1 MGQIKVSGDPP
12 VEVHLKRSAR
22 ARRISLR
29 VSSVDG
35 RVTLTVPPHVPERVA
50 RAFAEEKALW
60 IGNAVQKCH
69 VAVPVVLGSDVLVE
83 GKMRRVVLG
92 KGRAARLTSDTIE
105 APPGREGPATE
116 AMIKHLAR
124 DRLAGAVDRFAA
136 LLGKDTG
143 RLTLRDP
150 RSRWGSCTT
159 EGNLMFSWRLVLA
172 PSEVLDYVAAHEVA
186 HLKHMDH
193 SSAFWQTVEAL
204 YPNYNA
210 QRGWLRQEGA
220 GLHRFRFRKPD

>member
-1 MGQIKVSGDPP
+1 MGQIRLSGEPA
-12 VEVHLKRSAR
+12 VEVQVKRSAR

-29 VSSVDG
+29 VSSIDG

-50 RAFAEEKALW
+50 RAFVEEKARW

-69 VAVPVVLGSDVLVE
+69 VAAPVVLGSELPVE
-83 GKMRRVVLG
+83 GKMRRIVLG
-92 KGRAARLTSDTIE
+92 KGRAARLTSDTVE

-124 DRLAGAVDRFAA
+124 DRLAEAVDRFAA
-136 LLGKDTG
+136 RLGKDTG

-150 RSRWGSCTT
+150 RSRWGSCTAD
-159 EGNLMFSWRLVLA
+159 GNLMFSWRLILA
-172 PSEVLDYVAAHEVA
+172 PAEVLDYVAAHEVA

-193 SSAFWQTVEAL
+193 SAAFWQTVEAL
-204 YPNYNA
+204 YPDYDA
-210 QRGWLRQEGA
+210 QRAWLRKEGA